1 MYEID
6 FARGFVYK
14 GEKGF
19 IIKVNSNGLYIKD
32 GFNKIFLTK
41 YNSRIMEQDEIK
53 GLQNETRKIWTK

>member
-6 FARGFVYK
+6 FARGFAYK

-41 YNSRIMEQDEIK
+41 YNSRIMGQDEIK
-53 GLQNETRKIWTK
+53 GLQN

>member
-6 FARGFVYK
+6 FARGFAYN

-41 YNSRIMEQDEIK
+41 YNSRIMGQDEIK
-53 GLQNETRKIWTK
+53 GVKNETREI